1 MSETATWA
9 NPLIRWA
16 GSKRKLLHHLVSAA
30 PPSFRR
36 YYEPFVGSGCLFF
49 ALRPGRAT
57 LGDINTVL
65 IETYRTIKS
74 HPRLLQR
81 RAVRFPLD
89 SRSYYALRELREPMV
104 VIDKAARFLVL
115 NRLCFNGLYRTNRN
129 GYFNVPF
136 GSRGGSLPS
145 EAAFYRAS
153 IALRTARL
161 VSGDFER
168 TVEGAARG
176 DFVYFDP
183 PYVYNSRRNRGEYGA
198 DTFCTSDI
206 ERLIAR
212 MRILDARGVHI
223 LLSYI
228 DCEEIREVTR
238 AWKTRVVP
246 VQRQISGFSR
256 HRRIVNELL
265 ISNYDF

>member
-1 MSETATWA
+1 MSQTAAWA

-49 ALRPGRAT
+49 ALRPRRAT
-57 LGDINTVL
+57 LGDINPVL
-65 IETYRTIKS
+65 IDTYRTIKS

-81 RAVRFPLD
+81 RAAGFPRD
-89 SRSYYALRELREPMV
+89 RRSYYALRKLQQPMA
-104 VIDKAARFLVL
+104 VIDNAARFLVL
-115 NRLCFNGLYRTNRN
+115 NRLCFNGLYRTNRK
-129 GYFNVPF
+129 GEFNVPF

-153 IALRTARL
+153 LALRTARL

-168 TVEGAARG
+168 TVEGATRG
-176 DFVYFDP
+176 DFVYLDP
-183 PYVYNSRRNRGEYGA
+183 PYVYSTRRNRGEYGA
-198 DTFCTSDI
+198 ETFSTLDI

-212 MRILDARGVHI
+212 MHTLDAKGVQI
-223 LLSYI
+223 LLSYL
-228 DCEEIREVTR
+228 DCEEIRELAR
-238 AWKTRVVP
+238 AWKTRVIP
-246 VQRQISGFSR
+246 VQRQISGFLR